1 MLIRFEVGNFR
12 SIHRPVE
19 LSFAAVDADRPGVRE
34 AIPGTPVVP
43 VVGVYGANASGK
55 SNVLGGLVW
64 LQEAVRS
71 SLVHWDDGIPVEPFA
86 FASGM
91 GAPMTCAV
99 DVARNGVRYE
109 YICQVDASRVQY
121 EALYEYPRR
130 KRRLVFERED
140 NGLAMNRR
148 HSEYAAVKTLMT
160 PRSLALSVLRR
171 FDPLTAV
178 QAVADTFN
186 TMRFADQHAMPLR
199 WWSAP
204 PGAIRL
210 FEGEPSQESL
220 FEGEAGEVRTK
231 RIRHRALALLRKA
244 DLGIDEVRVTQSEE
258 DPHRGRQLV
267 LSHRAGSGRF
277 DLPFFQESMGTK
289 QWLSLLVPLL
299 SVLDSGGL
307 LIVDELDASLH
318 PTLTTEVLKLF
329 RSADTNP
336 QGAQL
341 LFSTHD
347 TNLMGHLNRDELWL
361 TEKRS
366 DGSTRLGSVA
376 EFAGARVRESINLER
391 GYLAGRFGG
400 LPDVQPGEFVRALSE
415 GRQS

>member
-19 LSFAAVDADRPGVRE
+19 LSFTAVDADRPGVRE

-210 FEGEPSQESL
+210 FEGGAIPGIPVRGRSRGSPDETNPSSRACPAPQGRS
-220 FEGEAGEVRTK
+220 GYRRGARHAVRGGSAPGTATCPQPPRRVRT
-231 RIRHRALALLRKA
+231 
-244 DLGIDEVRVTQSEE
+244 VR
-258 DPHRGRQLV
+258 P
-267 LSHRAGSGRF
+267 
-277 DLPFFQESMGTK
+277 
-289 QWLSLLVPLL
+289 PLL
-299 SVLDSGGL
+299 PG
-307 LIVDELDASLH
+307 VDGDQA
-318 PTLTTEVLKLF
+318 
-329 RSADTNP
+329 
-336 QGAQL
+336 
-341 LFSTHD
+341 
-347 TNLMGHLNRDELWL
+347 
-361 TEKRS
+361 
-366 DGSTRLGSVA
+366 VA
-376 EFAGARVRESINLER
+376 VVAR
-391 GYLAGRFGG
+391 AA
-400 LPDVQPGEFVRALSE
+400 FVRPRFRRATH
-415 GRQS
+415 RR